1 VSRIELKRSSG
12 TRGAVEV
19 GVEVV
24 CDVVVGVDVAVDVVG
39 AFDGVEQPAS
49 ATAPAVA
56 AAAKRMPAPGT
67 RFERSLVPNMRPPLL
82 TRKVYERFAKS
93 SCATTMFETIL
104 LITDE

>member
-24 CDVVVGVDVAVDVVG
+24 CDVVVDVAVDVVG